1 MNDFL
6 SQIRKQNTV
15 LIVTFSSAS
24 KNESNRLAIYSNR
37 LFLRK
42 SIKEKHVPSAIQF
55 VNRRKAS

>member
-1 MNDFL
+1 MNVFL

-15 LIVTFSSAS
+15 LIVTFSSVS
-24 KNESNRLAIYSNR
+24 KNESNRLVIYSNR

-42 SIKEKHVPSAIQF
+42 GIKEKHVSSAIKI